1 VVFSWAAIELKL
13 FPEDIAVADTTALEI
28 ANSTME
34 VATLPEITL
43 RIVQVVQDPRSTAND
58 LHKIVRND
66 PALSARVLR
75 VVNSAFYGLPGQIG
89 SIDRAIMLLGLNAV
103 KNIAI
108 AASLSKMFKANNNK
122 SAGFSGKDLWTHS
135 VAVGA
140 LNKLITGVIGL
151 ALPDEAFLA
160 GLMHDI
166 GLVAV
171 LQCKSD
177 DIDKLVDLIKDGVPF
192 LEAERQTIGTDHQ
205 AIGMA
210 LAEKWKFPRSFQYV
224 TGYHHNPEKLGESN
238 RVLAVITHI
247 SDAVC
252 NQSGLG
258 LIKSDSVNGEVDE
271 VEDQW
276 LQEIGISQEQLHQAI
291 SNIDEELEVVRAMIE

>member
-1 VVFSWAAIELKL
+1 
-13 FPEDIAVADTTALEI
+13 
-28 ANSTME
+28 ME

-108 AASLSKMFKANNNK
+108 AASLSKMFKANSNNRY
-122 SAGFSGKDLWTHS
+122 AEFSGKDLWTHS

-171 LQCKSD
+171 LQCRSD
-177 DIDKLVDLIKDGVPF
+177 DIERLVDLIKSGVPF

-247 SDAVC
+247 ADAVC
-252 NQSGLG
+252 TQSGLG
-258 LIKSDSVNGEVDE
+258 LIKSISIDGEATDV
-271 VEDQW
+271 VESQW
-276 LQEIGISQEQLHQAI
+276 LQEIGISQEQLHRVA